1 MLCCWLLLP
10 LVAMGNC
17 FGSSVPKVGAVKA
30 MAAHAHHAHPQGNMS
45 QTRAFSP
52 SLYISSLVLLL
63 RGTSCSCLFNLCDPF
78 AVAMAKRVMA
88 ASSAAHHQAP
98 ASQVVPGKSP
108 PSTATTGTGS
118 KRPAAG
124 GAATSGDGGSEP
136 SRHQLDDGRILEVPN
151 LRVFTFAELR
161 AATRNFKPDTVL
173 GEGGFGRVHKG
184 WVDERTM
191 SPARNGAG
199 VPVAVKKL
207 NPESLQGVQE
217 WQVRNALILAMM
229 KPSPSLLFL
238 HDDDCNSA
246 YIFLVIIN

>member
-1 MLCCWLLLP
+1 
-10 LVAMGNC
+10 MGNC
-17 FGSSVPKVGAVKA
+17 FGSDVPEVGAVKA
-30 MAAHAHHAHPQGNMS
+30 MAHAHHAHPQGIIRL
-45 QTRAFSP
+45 Q
-52 SLYISSLVLLL
+52 L
-63 RGTSCSCLFNLCDPF
+63 RLPLILSHTSSCSHVQFVRSF

-88 ASSAAHHQAP
+88 APSPAHHA
-98 ASQVVPGKSP
+98 AVSQQGVPGKKSP
-108 PSTATTGTGS
+108 PSTATTTTTGGTAS

-124 GAATSGDGGSEP
+124 GGAATSGGGGGEP
-136 SRHQLDDGRILEVPN
+136 SRHQPVDGRILEVPN

-161 AATRNFKPDTVL
+161 AATRNFKADTVV

-217 WQVRNALILAMM
+217 WQVKKTL
-229 KPSPSLLFL
+229 
-238 HDDDCNSA
+238 SA
-246 YIFLVIIN
+246 QAIAF